1 MRSLLPVIMLLGCSS
16 DRAPSEKAPPVPGNQ
31 PQVTADKV
39 APRSAPGTGNLHGV
53 VTFAD
58 KPVGQIK
65 VMLCKTLGSIAGCND
80 VVATTTT
87 GADGVYTF
95 KDVPAG
101 TYGGVAAQVFD
112 TDRYVFMAKV
122 VAMSG
127 EGVVVT
133 DGGVI
138 ELSPLA
144 LFKDD
149 LVLRAPRANQKV
161 APTNVELAWSA
172 YPEAASYVVYL
183 GEVKEGAGGV
193 NFEEKTTTPSFTA
206 PGPLPRGK
214 YSFSVEAR
222 SAKGDRLAT
231 STSYRLFFVR

>member
-1 MRSLLPVIMLLGCSS
+1 MRSLLPVVMLLGCSS
-16 DRAPSEKAPPVPGNQ
+16 DRAPSEPAPAVPANQ
-31 PQVTADKV
+31 PKLPADKV
-39 APRSAPGTGNLHGV
+39 VARSAPGTGNVHGV

-58 KPVGQIK
+58 KPAGQIK

-87 GADGVYTF
+87 GADGTYTF

-101 TYGGVAAQVFD
+101 TYGGAAAQVFD

-122 VAMSG
+122 VAMTG
-127 EGVVVT
+127 EGVVVA
-133 DGGVI
+133 DGGDI

-144 LFKDD
+144 LFKND
-149 LVLRAPRANQKV
+149 LVIRTPRANQKV
-161 APTNVELAWSA
+161 APTNVEITWTA
-172 YPEAASYVVYL
+172 YPEAASYVVYF
-183 GEVKEGAGGV
+183 GEVKEGGGGV
-193 NFEEKTTTPSFTA
+193 NLEEKTTTPSFTV

-214 YSFSVEAR
+214 YSFSVDAH

-231 STSYRLFFVR
+231 STTYRLFFVR